1 MRYLYSLVLFVIT
14 CLPIATL
21 AQSFKTPEKFKSFGR
36 IQVNYG
42 FGLNDVLLDQKAN
55 PFQIKLTFGKQNEN
69 LGFGIGVATANF
81 RNRGDNGGL
90 NVNTTSFTLNG
101 HYVFKSF
108 SDQSSKPFIRIGG
121 GYAPKIFSEYSK
133 GFLYDGSIGYIIT
146 NKKGAKY
153 FVEAQYQV
161 QYFDDFLYRT
171 HEVKAESV
179 GLGIG
184 IWF

>member
-1 MRYLYSLVLFVIT
+1 MKFLYWYALFFMICFSANVF
-14 CLPIATL
+14 
-21 AQSFKTPEKFKSFGR
+21 AQGFKSPQKFKSFGK

-42 FGLNDVLLDQKAN
+42 LGLNEVLLEQKAN
-55 PFQIKLTFGKQNEN
+55 PFQIKLTIGKQNEHFGAG
-69 LGFGIGVATANF
+69 LGLATANF

-90 NVNTTSFTLNG
+90 NINTISFTLNT
-101 HYVFKSF
+101 HYVFKEF
-108 SDQSSKPFIRIGG
+108 SGVGSKPFVRLGG
-121 GYAPKIFSEYSK
+121 GYAPKIFREYSK
-133 GFLYDGSIGYIIT
+133 GFLYDGSIGYVIT

-161 QYFDDFLYRT
+161 QNFDDFLYRT
-171 HEVKAESV
+171 HQVKAESV